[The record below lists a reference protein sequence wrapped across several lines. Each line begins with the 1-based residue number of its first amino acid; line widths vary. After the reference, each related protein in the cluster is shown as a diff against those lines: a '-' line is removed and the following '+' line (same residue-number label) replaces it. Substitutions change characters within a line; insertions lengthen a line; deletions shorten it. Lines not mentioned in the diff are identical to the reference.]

1 MSRKTFAQILKDAN
15 VDIERE
21 YDRLYQLFYKFKIQD
36 ISNTAMTLYEIC
48 EMDFMSFPHRGT
60 CLSLDDF
67 NDFYGFNFEQKPSS
81 FDVDYLVSFC
91 EYSYNFAIF
100 QQGNGIM
107 TFLSPATQYIQQ
119 ILKVI
124 ESIGYMHLSEDG
136 ISIFVPKSQPAIVVS
151 EMLPPDL
158 SYKVIEYNH
167 HSMKGDLARKQA
179 TLKLL
184 ANQLE
189 AKRAELTSLNK
200 SLTNDLFFLLN
211 NMNIRHNNI
220 EEVSSKYNVVVSDMT
235 EEELE
240 EWYDM
245 TYDMCLYA
253 FMTLDQADH
262 SKKIKELKQQLGNKK
277 NN

>member
-1 MSRKTFAQILKDAN
+1 MARKTFAQVLKDAN

-21 YDRLYQLFYKFKIQD
+21 YERLYQLFYKFKIPD
-36 ISNTAMTLYEIC
+36 SSGTAMTLYEIC
-48 EMDFMSFPHRGT
+48 EMGFMSFPHRGT

-67 NDFYGFNFEQKPSS
+67 NDFYGFHFEQKPSN
-81 FDVDYLVSFC
+81 FDVDYLVNFC
-91 EYSYNFAIF
+91 EYSYNLAIF
-100 QQGNGIM
+100 QQGNRIM
-107 TFLSPATQYIQQ
+107 AFLCPATQYIQQ

-136 ISIFVPKSQPAIVVS
+136 ISTFVPKSQPAIVVS
-151 EMLPPDL
+151 ETLPPNL

-184 ANQLE
+184 ADQLE
-189 AKRAELTSLNK
+189 SKRKDLNNLNN
-200 SLTNDLFFLLN
+200 SFSSDLFYLLN

-220 EEVSSKYNVVVSDMT
+220 DPDSTSYKKGVADMPKK
-235 EEELE
+235 ELE
-240 EWYDM
+240 EWYDKI
-245 TYDMCLYA
+245 YDMCLYA

-262 SKKIKELKQQLGNKK
+262 NSKVKALKQKIEESK
-277 NN
+277 